1 MAKAYLTPGVYPE
14 EIFLKPEAMLPTGV
28 AGFAGYALVN
38 TLGEDKKEV
47 KPASP
52 LVLHHPEDFNLYF
65 AGNKDSFLAEAIA
78 GFFRNGGV
86 RCYVAFAEDKGIDKL
101 KAAIE
106 SFASFTDID
115 ILAAPD
121 LPTDENK
128 RIEFQRWLLTHCE
141 RLGDRIAILDLDQGI
156 SKSLS
161 KYPSLLTVNQTSSAR
176 YGALYF
182 PWLKVKA
189 ADGSD
194 KVIPPCGHVAGIIAR
209 SDAKTGVFK
218 APANEEIMGVFDLE
232 FDVSNTDQAEL
243 NSLGVNCLRAF
254 SGRGIRVWGARTLSI
269 EPEWRYVN
277 VQRLFI
283 TLQRW
288 LEAKMEW
295 VVFEPN
301 TLSLRVQIR
310 RELNGYLHGL
320 WLRGALQG
328 NTPDQAFFVKC
339 DEENNPSGYPDGQ
352 IISEI
357 GLAPTVP
364 AEFVVIRIVHRQPLI
379 GEAGSL

>member
-1 MAKAYLTPGVYPE
+1 MAKVYLTPGVYPE
-14 EIFLKPEAMLPTGV
+14 ESFLKPEAMLPTGV
-28 AGFAGYALVN
+28 AGFVGYALVKKNSSVN
-38 TLGEDKKEV
+38 TDI

-52 LVLHHPEDFNLYF
+52 VVLHHPEDFNLYF
-65 AGNKDSFLAEAIA
+65 AGNKDSFLADAIA

-86 RCYVAFAEDKGIDKL
+86 RCYVAFAEDKGFDKL
-101 KAAIE
+101 KAAVE

-121 LPTDENK
+121 LPTEDNK

-141 RLGDRIAILDLDQGI
+141 RLGDRFAILDLDQKIVETPEG
-156 SKSLS
+156 
-161 KYPSLLTVNQTSSAR
+161 YPDLLTTNQTSAAR
-176 YGALYF
+176 YGALYY
-182 PWLKVKA
+182 PRLKVKA
-189 ADGSD
+189 VDGSD
-194 KVIPPCGHVAGIIAR
+194 TEIPPCGHVAGIFAR
-209 SDAKTGVFK
+209 SDVKTGVFK

-232 FDVSNTDQAEL
+232 FDVSNNDQAEL
-243 NSLGVNCLRAF
+243 NSLGVNCIRAF
-254 SGRGIRVWGARTLSI
+254 SGRGIRVWGARTLSS
-269 EPEWRYVN
+269 ESEWRYVN

-288 LEAKMEW
+288 LEATMAW

-301 TLSLRVQIR
+301 TLSLRVQIK

-328 NTPDQAFFVKC
+328 NTPEEAFFVKC
-339 DEENNPSGYPDGQ
+339 DNENNPLDNPDGS
-352 IISEI
+352 IVTEI

-364 AEFVVIRIVHRQPLI
+364 AEFVVIRIVYRQPVI
-379 GEAGSL
+379 AEAGSI